1 MRILPGQKTFTP
13 IKVTRTDRTA
23 VSRINRG
30 LPLEQH
36 ITAETYA
43 RKKLEGFKWCS
54 LGKHW
59 ELRAEFNS
67 SAREADGL
75 GTNCRK
81 HQSLYWQ
88 GYKKRQAQKAKA
100 PAT

>member
-1 MRILPGQKTFTP
+1 MRHLPGQKTFAP

-23 VSRINRG
+23 VARINRK
-30 LPLEQH
+30 LPQDQEM
-36 ITAETYA
+36 TAETYA
-43 RKKLEGFKWCS
+43 RKKLEGFKWCT

-59 ELRAEFNS
+59 ELREQFNS

-75 GTNCRK
+75 GTSCRK

-88 GYKKRQAQKAKA
+88 GYKQRQAEKIKA
-100 PAT
+100 PA